1 MIDEQIY
8 RRFNHTI
15 AACFVVFFLFPS
27 EILGLQR
34 SYFIVFFW
42 LLVVSIEIAR
52 LTKGIKILGMREY
65 EKDRIA
71 SFVWF
76 ASGSCL
82 LIGLYEIGFF
92 PQSLVIA
99 TIIMAAYTDP
109 VIGEATKKWGDK
121 NGIMNEANEAAYNLK
136 NFGDN
141 FDGTDEESREA
152 YVEACKK
159 HNVNPDQQD
168 GIFASDILESKLD
181 DHYVLF
187 DMYPPAVTTHGP
199 SPSAGLYL
207 YNFRGE

>member
-15 AACFVVFFLFPS
+15 AACFVIYFLFPS

-34 SYFIVFFW
+34 SYYIILFW
-42 LLVVSIEIAR
+42 LLVFSVEIAR
-52 LTKGIKILGMREY
+52 LTKGIKILGMRDY

-82 LIGLYEIGFF
+82 LLGFYELGFF

-109 VIGEATKKWGDK
+109 VIGEANRKWGDK
-121 NGIMNEANEAAYNLK
+121 NGIVCGLVCSFIIYQVIIANIIYSIIGSIVAVISERPK
-136 NFGDN
+136 IKW
-141 FDGTDEESREA
+141 FDDDLSMQIIPITVLVILNWFDLL
-152 YVEACKK
+152 
-159 HNVNPDQQD
+159 PDLIKD
-168 GIFASDILESKLD
+168 GVII
-181 DHYVLF
+181 
-187 DMYPPAVTTHGP
+187 G
-199 SPSAGLYL
+199 G
-207 YNFRGE
+207 GI

>member
-15 AACFVVFFLFPS
+15 AACFVIYFLFPL

-34 SYFIVFFW
+34 SYYIVLFW
-42 LLVVSIEIAR
+42 FLVVSVEIAR
-52 LTKGIKILGMREY
+52 LTKGIKILGMRDY

-82 LIGLYEIGFF
+82 LLGLYEMEVA

-121 NGIMNEANEAAYNLK
+121 NGIICGLICSFIIYQFIIS
-136 NFGDN
+136 NFIYSLIGSVIAVISERPKIKW
-141 FDGTDEESREA
+141 FDDDLSMQIIPITVLVVLNWFDLL
-152 YVEACKK
+152 
-159 HNVNPDQQD
+159 PDLIKD
-168 GIFASDILESKLD
+168 GVII
-181 DHYVLF
+181 
-187 DMYPPAVTTHGP
+187 G
-199 SPSAGLYL
+199 G
-207 YNFRGE
+207 GI

>member
-15 AACFVVFFLFPS
+15 AACFVVYFLFPS

-34 SYFIVFFW
+34 SYLIVLFW

-52 LTKGIKILGMREY
+52 LTKGIKILGMRDY

-82 LIGLYEIGFF
+82 LLGFYEFGLF

-109 VIGEATKKWGDK
+109 VIGETTKKWGDK
-121 NGIMNEANEAAYNLK
+121 NGIICGLIC
-136 NFGDN
+136 
-141 FDGTDEESREA
+141 S
-152 YVEACKK
+152 
-159 HNVNPDQQD
+159 
-168 GIFASDILESKLD
+168 FAI
-181 DHYVLF
+181 YQVVVGVLF
-187 DMYPPAVTTHGP
+187 YSIIGSITAVIAERP
-199 SPSAGLYL
+199 KIKWFDDDLAMQILPMFIFFILNWFGLL
-207 YNFRGE
+207 PDLAKEGMIIVGGI

>member
-15 AACFVVFFLFPS
+15 AACFVVYFLFPS

-42 LLVVSIEIAR
+42 LLVVAIEIAR

-82 LIGLYEIGFF
+82 LLGLYEIGFF

-121 NGIMNEANEAAYNLK
+121 NGIICGL
-136 NFGDN
+136 
-141 FDGTDEESREA
+141 
-152 YVEACKK
+152 ACS
-159 HNVNPDQQD
+159 
-168 GIFASDILESKLD
+168 FAI
-181 DHYVLF
+181 YQIIVGVLF
-187 DMYPPAVTTHGP
+187 YSIIGSIAAVIAERPKIKWFDDDLAMQIVPMLILFALYWYDLGPALAEEGMIIME
-199 SPSAGLYL
+199 GI
-207 YNFRGE
+207 

>member
-15 AACFVVFFLFPS
+15 AACFVIYFLFPI

-34 SYFIVFFW
+34 RYFIILFW
-42 LLVVSIEIAR
+42 LLVVAIEMAR
-52 LTKGIKILGMREY
+52 LTKGIKILGMRDY

-82 LIGLYEIGFF
+82 LLGIYEMGFF

-121 NGIMNEANEAAYNLK
+121 NGIICGLVCSFIIYQFIVGNLFYSIIGSIVAVISERPK
-136 NFGDN
+136 IKW
-141 FDGTDEESREA
+141 FDDDLAMQVIPMIILYILNWFELL
-152 YVEACKK
+152 
-159 HNVNPDQQD
+159 PDLVKD
-168 GIFASDILESKLD
+168 GVII
-181 DHYVLF
+181 
-187 DMYPPAVTTHGP
+187 GG
-199 SPSAGLYL
+199 GL
-207 YNFRGE
+207 

>member
-15 AACFVVFFLFPS
+15 AACFVVYFLFPS

-121 NGIMNEANEAAYNLK
+121 NGIICGLACSFAIYQIIVGVWFYSIIGSIAAVIAERPK
-136 NFGDN
+136 IKW
-141 FDGTDEESREA
+141 FDDDLAMQIVPMIILFALYWYDLGPALAEEGMIIME
-152 YVEACKK
+152 
-159 HNVNPDQQD
+159 
-168 GIFASDILESKLD
+168 GI
-181 DHYVLF
+181 
-187 DMYPPAVTTHGP
+187 
-199 SPSAGLYL
+199 
-207 YNFRGE
+207 

>member
-15 AACFVVFFLFPS
+15 AACFVVYFLFPS

-42 LLVVSIEIAR
+42 LLVFSIEIAR
-52 LTKGIKILGMREY
+52 LTKGIKILGMRDY

-82 LIGLYEIGFF
+82 LLGLYEIGFF

-121 NGIMNEANEAAYNLK
+121 NGIICGL
-136 NFGDN
+136 
-141 FDGTDEESREA
+141 
-152 YVEACKK
+152 ACS
-159 HNVNPDQQD
+159 
-168 GIFASDILESKLD
+168 FAI
-181 DHYVLF
+181 YQIIVGVLF
-187 DMYPPAVTTHGP
+187 YSIVGSIAAVIAERPKIKWFDDDLAMQIVPMLILFVLYWYDLGPALAEEGMIIME
-199 SPSAGLYL
+199 GI
-207 YNFRGE
+207 

>member
-15 AACFVVFFLFPS
+15 AACFVIYFLFPI
-27 EILGLQR
+27 EILDLQR
-34 SYFIVFFW
+34 RYFIILFW
-42 LLVVSIEIAR
+42 LLVVAIEMAR
-52 LTKGIKILGMREY
+52 LTKGIKILGMRDY

-82 LIGLYEIGFF
+82 LLGIYEMGFF

-121 NGIMNEANEAAYNLK
+121 NGIICGLVCSFIIYQFIVGNLFYSIIGSIVAVISERPK
-136 NFGDN
+136 IKW
-141 FDGTDEESREA
+141 FDDDLAMQVIPMIIFYILNWFELL
-152 YVEACKK
+152 
-159 HNVNPDQQD
+159 PDLVKD
-168 GIFASDILESKLD
+168 GVII
-181 DHYVLF
+181 
-187 DMYPPAVTTHGP
+187 GG
-199 SPSAGLYL
+199 GL
-207 YNFRGE
+207 

>member
-15 AACFVVFFLFPS
+15 AACFVVYFLFPS

-82 LIGLYEIGFF
+82 LLGLYEIGFF

-121 NGIMNEANEAAYNLK
+121 NGIICGL
-136 NFGDN
+136 
-141 FDGTDEESREA
+141 
-152 YVEACKK
+152 ACS
-159 HNVNPDQQD
+159 
-168 GIFASDILESKLD
+168 FAI
-181 DHYVLF
+181 YQIIVGVLF
-187 DMYPPAVTTHGP
+187 YSIVGSIAAVIAERPKIKWFDDDLAMQIVPMLILFALYWYDLGPALAEEGMIIME
-199 SPSAGLYL
+199 GI
-207 YNFRGE
+207 

>member
-15 AACFVVFFLFPS
+15 AACFVVYFLFPS

-121 NGIMNEANEAAYNLK
+121 NGIICGL
-136 NFGDN
+136 
-141 FDGTDEESREA
+141 
-152 YVEACKK
+152 ACS
-159 HNVNPDQQD
+159 
-168 GIFASDILESKLD
+168 FAI
-181 DHYVLF
+181 YQIIVGVLF
-187 DMYPPAVTTHGP
+187 YSIIGSIAAVIAERPKIKWFDDDLAMQIIPMVILFALYWYDLGPALAEEGMIIME
-199 SPSAGLYL
+199 GI
-207 YNFRGE
+207 

>member
-15 AACFVVFFLFPS
+15 AACFVVYFLFPS

-42 LLVVSIEIAR
+42 LLVVAIEIAR

-82 LIGLYEIGFF
+82 LLGLYEIGFF

-121 NGIMNEANEAAYNLK
+121 NGIICGL
-136 NFGDN
+136 
-141 FDGTDEESREA
+141 
-152 YVEACKK
+152 ACS
-159 HNVNPDQQD
+159 
-168 GIFASDILESKLD
+168 FAI
-181 DHYVLF
+181 YQIIVGVLF
-187 DMYPPAVTTHGP
+187 YSIVGSIAAVIAERPKIKWFDDDLAMQIIPIIVMCFLYSYGIGP
-199 SPSAGLYL
+199 ELVDQGLIIKEGL
-207 YNFRGE
+207 

>member
-15 AACFVVFFLFPS
+15 AACFVVYFLFPS

-34 SYFIVFFW
+34 SYFIVLFW
-42 LLVVSIEIAR
+42 LLVVSIEIVR
-52 LTKGIKILGMREY
+52 LTKGIKLLGMRDY

-82 LIGLYEIGFF
+82 LLGLHEIDIF

-121 NGIMNEANEAAYNLK
+121 KGIVCGLVCSFVIYQVIVGVLFYSIIGSITAVIAERPKIKWFDDDLAMQIVPMTIFFILNWSGLLPDLANE
-136 NFGDN
+136 GMIIV
-141 FDGTDEESREA
+141 G
-152 YVEACKK
+152 
-159 HNVNPDQQD
+159 
-168 GIFASDILESKLD
+168 GI
-181 DHYVLF
+181 
-187 DMYPPAVTTHGP
+187 
-199 SPSAGLYL
+199 
-207 YNFRGE
+207 